1 MPSKDSYQLIRRNT
15 AIRSTFYHYL
25 QTGLSH
31 MMAYARTAE
40 QYYLSEAQVRDIVAK
55 KRTP

>member
-1 MPSKDSYQLIRRNT
+1 MPHKDSYQLIQRNE
-15 AIRSTFYHYL
+15 AVRATFYHYL

-40 QYYLSEAQVRDIVAK
+40 QYYLSEIRVRDIVAN
-55 KRTP
+55 R